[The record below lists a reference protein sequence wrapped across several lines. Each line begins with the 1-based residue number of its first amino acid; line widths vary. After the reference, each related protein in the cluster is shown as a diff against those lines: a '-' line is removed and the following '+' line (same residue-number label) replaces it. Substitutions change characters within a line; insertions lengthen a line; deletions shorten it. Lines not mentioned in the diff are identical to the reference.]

1 MLAIGAS
8 KGEAL
13 DHLLMSRVMRQG
25 KVTGRFDVSA
35 DAIRNLMGAL
45 ETFWDKSSLEG
56 LPEKS
61 LELMEKDIK
70 RKEVGF

>member
-1 MLAIGAS
+1 MLFRS
-8 KGEAL
+8 
-13 DHLLMSRVMRQG
+13 VMRHG

-45 ETFWDKSSLEG
+45 EIFWEQSGLEG